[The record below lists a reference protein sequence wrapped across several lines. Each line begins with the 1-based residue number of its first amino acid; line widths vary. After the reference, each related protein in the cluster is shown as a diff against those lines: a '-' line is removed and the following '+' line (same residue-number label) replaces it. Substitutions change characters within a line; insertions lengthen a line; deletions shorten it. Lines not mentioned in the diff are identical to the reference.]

1 MLLKIQN
8 IYAGYD
14 GGDVLKGVSIE
25 VEQGTTTCIVG
36 PNGAGKSTVLR
47 VLSGLLK
54 PRLGEITFDNHSLVG
69 LSPRQILALGI
80 VQVPQVHSLFPSM
93 SVRQNVRLGAY
104 TLHDSGL
111 VERRLHEVEELFP
124 VVKTRAHDKA
134 GNLSGGQ
141 QRLVE
146 FARCLML
153 DPRVILLDEPSMGLD
168 PKTFKQVIETI
179 KVMQENGRTILLVE
193 QNARTGLS
201 ISNAGVVM
209 ESGQV
214 RLKGSHTEIL
224 NNPEIGRLYL
234 GGTLSQ
240 SVMRKARR
248 EKASLL
254 PPPEANETV

>member
-1 MLLKIQN
+1 MMLKLQN
-8 IYAGYD
+8 IFAGYE
-14 GGDVLKGVSIE
+14 GGDVLKGITLT

-54 PRLGEITFDNHSLVG
+54 PRLGEITFDGRSIGG

-80 VQVPQVHSLFPSM
+80 VQVPQNHSLFPGM
-93 SVRQNVRLGAY
+93 TVYENVRLGAF
-104 TLHDSGL
+104 TINDSAL
-111 VERRLHEVEELFP
+111 VERRLHEVQEMFP

-134 GNLSGGQ
+134 GSLSGGQ

-168 PKTFKQVIETI
+168 PRTFKQVIETI
-179 KVMQENGRTILLVE
+179 KVMQSFGRTILLVE

-201 ISNAGVVM
+201 LATNGVVL
-209 ESGQV
+209 ESGRV
-214 RLKGSHTEIL
+214 RLEGPHDEIL
-224 NNPEIGRLYL
+224 NNPEIGHLYL
-234 GGTLSQ
+234 GGTLS
-240 SVMRKARR
+240 KA
-248 EKASLL
+248 
-254 PPPEANETV
+254 